1 MYNNKQVTA
10 YHVPVFLKIC
20 LIKQNRWI
28 ADVQPRNLNPVK
40 ISKGAPSINIEI
52 SMQEAAQR

>member
-1 MYNNKQVTA
+1 MNSRCDFFFKKKFY
-10 YHVPVFLKIC
+10 
-20 LIKQNRWI
+20 
-28 ADVQPRNLNPVK
+28 VQPRNLNPVK